1 MLIYIILLVVLAF
14 LLFFAEAFVLT
25 GVGFAGILATICL
38 VVADVLVYFDYGF
51 WPAALSVLVS
61 ILLVLGFFWWL
72 GNSKTMDKVSLHTT
86 IDSTSATTAQLSVKV
101 GDKGKALTRLA
112 LIGNAELNGAVVE
125 VKSSGEFLDPGTPV
139 VVVRVLEALVV
150 VEKDT
155 EV

>member
-1 MLIYIILLVVLAF
+1 MILAN
-14 LLFFAEAFVLT
+14 LFFAEAFVLT

-72 GNSKTMDKVSLHTT
+72 GNSKTMDKVSLHTS
-86 IDSTSATTAQLSVKV
+86 IDSTSATAEQLAVKV

-112 LIGNAELNGAVVE
+112 LIGNAEINGAVVE
-125 VKSSGEFLDPGTPV
+125 VKSSGEFLDPGTPIV
-139 VVVRVLEALVV
+139 VIRVLEALITVA
-150 VEKDT
+150 KDT
-155 EV
+155 EE

>member
-1 MLIYIILLVVLAF
+1 MILTSS
-14 LLFFAEAFVLT
+14 FFAEAFVLT

-112 LIGNAELNGAVVE
+112 LIGNAEINGAVVE
-125 VKSSGEFLDPGTPV
+125 VKSSGEFLDPGTPI
-139 VVVRVLEALVV
+139 VVVRVLEALITVA
-150 VEKDT
+150 KDI
-155 EV
+155 EE